1 MAQYVAFLRAINVGG
16 RTVKMTKLRE
26 IFESLGFTDVET
38 FIASGNVIFK
48 TRSSNAV
55 ALEKKVE
62 QALEKSLGFDVATLI
77 RSTTELAT
85 IVGFDAFPGPG
96 APAPTLYVG
105 LLKSAPDDATR
116 ARVRALATATDDFR
130 VEGREL
136 YWVCHTRLMQS
147 IASGALLEKT
157 VGMRATFRNVTTL
170 RKLAAK
176 YCR

>member
-26 IFESLGFTDVET
+26 IFDSLGFTDVGT

-48 TRSSNAV
+48 SRSANTG
-55 ALEKKVE
+55 ALERKIEK
-62 QALEKSLGFDVATLI
+62 ALEDSLGFDVAALV

-85 IVGFDAFPGPG
+85 IAGFDAFAGSGTPTS
-96 APAPTLYVG
+96 TLYVG
-105 LLKSAPDDATR
+105 LLKSAPDDA
-116 ARVRALATATDDFR
+116 AREKVRALSTPNDEFR

-136 YWVCHTRLMQS
+136 YWLCHTRMMQS

-157 VGMRATFRNVTTL
+157 AGTRATFRNANTL
-170 RKLAAK
+170 RKLAAR
-176 YCR
+176 YRP

>member
-26 IFESLGFTDVET
+26 IFESIGFSDVET

-48 TRSSNAV
+48 SRSANAA
-55 ALEKKVE
+55 ALEKTAE
-62 QALEKSLGFDVATLI
+62 QALGKSLGFEVATLI
-77 RSTTELAT
+77 RSTTELASV
-85 IVGFDAFPGPG
+85 VGFDAFPGSG
-96 APAPTLYVG
+96 TPASTLYVG

-116 ARVRALATATDDFR
+116 AKVSALATATDEFR

-136 YWVCHTRLMQS
+136 YWLCHARLMQS

-176 YCR
+176 YCQ

>member
-1 MAQYVAFLRAINVGG
+1 LATYVAFLRAINVGG
-16 RTVKMTKLRE
+16 RTVRMAKLRE
-26 IFESLGFTDVET
+26 VFESLGFTDVET

-48 TRSSNAV
+48 SRSTNTT

-62 QALEKSLGFDVATLI
+62 HALEKSLGFDVATLI

-85 IVGFDAFPGPG
+85 IAGFDAFPGSG
-96 APAPTLYVG
+96 TTGSTLYVG
-105 LLKSAPDDATR
+105 LLKSAPDSATR
-116 ARVRALATATDDFR
+116 GRVRALSAPNDEFR

-136 YWVCHTRLMQS
+136 YWLCHSRMMES

-157 VGMRATFRNVTTL
+157 VGVRATFRNVTTL